1 MKKLI
6 AARPIQ
12 YMGRTY
18 ESGDA
23 VPAYDGKMVEAWL
36 AAGSVAWTGSD
47 AAEPAAARADAD
59 TLAAAALRD
68 MGVSVT
74 DDAGNFVG
82 AENLAE
88 QIRSM
93 AAAPAENSQN
103 GAQGDGNGQDG
114 QEHTEDKDGA
124 QGGQQ
129 AAGEPEMVTGHLD
142 AEHLE
147 KTMTRDQLDKLATDM
162 GLDISTCKNKGD
174 VAALIAA
181 VPVQAPK
188 DENGGAQ

>member
-1 MKKLI
+1 MRKLI

-18 ESGDA
+18 ARGDA

-36 AAGSVAWTGSD
+36 SAGSVAWTGSD
-47 AAEPAAARADAD
+47 AVEPAGAKADAD
-59 TLAAAALRD
+59 TQAADALRE
-68 MGVSVT
+68 MGVSIT

-93 AAAPAENSQN
+93 AATPTENSQN
-103 GAQGDGNGQDG
+103 GTQGDGNGQDG
-114 QEHTEDKDGA
+114 QEPTDGKDNT
-124 QGGQQ
+124 QSSQE

-142 AEHLE
+142 AAQLE
-147 KTMTRDQLDKLATDM
+147 RMTKPELIELAEKM
-162 GLDISTCKNKGD
+162 NVDISTAKNNTER
-174 VAALIAA
+174 AAMIAA
-181 VPVQAPK
+181 VEVQAPK
-188 DENGGAQ
+188 NENGGAR